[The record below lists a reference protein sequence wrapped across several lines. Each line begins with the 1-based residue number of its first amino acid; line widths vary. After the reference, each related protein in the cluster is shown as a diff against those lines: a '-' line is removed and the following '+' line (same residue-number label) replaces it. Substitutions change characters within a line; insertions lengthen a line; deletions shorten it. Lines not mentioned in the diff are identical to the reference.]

1 MVGRI
6 RLVGTI
12 VGEDSVKNCR
22 LGGFGLGLGLG
33 VSGRIHRGHDT
44 WRERV

>member
-12 VGEDSVKNCR
+12 VGVDYR
-22 LGGFGLGLGLG
+22 PGGFGLGLGLG
-33 VSGRIHRGHDT
+33 VSGRIQRGHDT
-44 WRERV
+44 WREQV